1 MKTEV
6 NDMRSY
12 DHFLEEEGAV
22 FPGKTYV
29 EALLKPVFN
38 DQRDYLF
45 TVMFDIHRAHVVMLA
60 EQGILDVEE
69 ARTILKAVNK
79 VAQIDVSTLQYDPDF
94 EDLFFMMEAKIG
106 EEIGGDLAGK
116 MHIGRSRNDMG
127 VAMYRLVLRTRLLHF
142 IEHAYQLSETI
153 LHQAEKH
160 KETYMT
166 GYTHTQPAQ
175 PTTLGH
181 YLLAVFDVLQ
191 RDVKRLWSAYKTV
204 NRSPLGAAAMTTT
217 GFPINRE
224 HVCSLLGFDDIV
236 ENAYDSI
243 GGADYLLEIATA
255 MMTTMA
261 NTGRWIQ
268 DFLQHV
274 TREFGSFQVADPY
287 VQVSSIMPQKRNPVS
302 IEHSRALASSAYGE
316 ALTAVTMIH
325 NTPFGDIVDT
335 EDDLQPHL
343 YRSFETGERVFQLM
357 YAVITSLQ
365 VNKDHLQRMA
375 RKSCITITE
384 LADSLTR
391 NYQVP
396 FRKAQIIASAISTE
410 TWKERK
416 ELDDWHVDEINQLIQ
431 TYEEE
436 VELTELEWRDII
448 SPAYFVKIRDIQGG
462 PNPQEVARMIDVR
475 KEKLARAKQKH
486 TEIVRLLLEKKE
498 KLETYNL

>member
-1 MKTEV
+1 
-6 NDMRSY
+6 MRSY

-204 NRSPLGAAAMTTT
+204 NRSPLGAAYHIGQGESGVFTVGWELFFPGVEDGHNVGVIQGGGRVGLPAEASLELRVARQVGAHHFDSDGATQSVVTTEVNVRHAT
-217 GFPINRE
+217 ATDQLADLITVINN
-224 HVCSLLGFDDIV
+224 SLLG
-236 ENAYDSI
+236 
-243 GGADYLLEIATA
+243 
-255 MMTTMA
+255 
-261 NTGRWIQ
+261 
-268 DFLQHV
+268 HV
-274 TREFGSFQVADPY
+274 FPY
-287 VQVSSIMPQKRNPVS
+287 
-302 IEHSRALASSAYGE
+302 RALCHG
-316 ALTAVTMIH
+316 TVVI
-325 NTPFGDIVDT
+325 
-335 EDDLQPHL
+335 
-343 YRSFETGERVFQLM
+343 
-357 YAVITSLQ
+357 VITG
-365 VNKDHLQRMA
+365 
-375 RKSCITITE
+375 
-384 LADSLTR
+384 TR
-391 NYQVP
+391 T
-396 FRKAQIIASAISTE
+396 AL
-410 TWKERK
+410 
-416 ELDDWHVDEINQLIQ
+416 LD
-431 TYEEE
+431 
-436 VELTELEWRDII
+436 
-448 SPAYFVKIRDIQGG
+448 
-462 PNPQEVARMIDVR
+462 
-475 KEKLARAKQKH
+475 
-486 TEIVRLLLEKKE
+486 
-498 KLETYNL
+498 